1 MTMLNR
7 NLNTTLVLAT
17 LVAAILSGCAATGD
31 VSLDANGSS
40 GAYEQ
45 DDILKKMEADS
56 RAG

>member
-1 MTMLNR
+1 MLNR
-7 NLNTTLVLAT
+7 KHNTLILAA

-31 VSLDANGSS
+31 VSLDATGSS

-45 DDILKKMEADS
+45 DDILKTMEADS

>member
-1 MTMLNR
+1 MLNR
-7 NLNTTLVLAT
+7 NRNTLILAT

-40 GAYEQ
+40 TQFPQ
-45 DDILKKMEADS
+45 DDILKTMEADS